1 MKVFKFFLAFLVVV
15 VALYGASSWYTG
27 REAQALIEHELAQ
40 ANEQVLKAMG
50 PETGVQGVQIRIRS
64 YDRGIFTSQAEY
76 EMQWRDED
84 EDVVSYVFTDN
95 LQHGPFPLAALQQGH
110 WAPALA
116 FSEARL
122 QKTESTETWV
132 NSLDGAA
139 PIVVRTFVGFGGTGV
154 SNWVFREA
162 NFSEPDGSK
171 VFFSGGQVDIRFS
184 DHFQS
189 HVASGDFDKL
199 EMTDVYGSVMALDA
213 ISLESEN
220 VLSQSG
226 ERTVDSTVKV
236 ERIGLIEP
244 EMQNIV
250 LSQTRVVVQA
260 TQVEGLL
267 TGQVSYGADAVEFGD
282 APLGSV
288 VAQVSADQLNM
299 AALTKLVQEYDA
311 MRLEDTGSEEGLP
324 QLDDDQARRL
334 RAGLFE
340 FLGNQPALTLG
351 PVVWT
356 NSQGQARIQLDADFV
371 DPDQA
376 LLDAPA
382 DQLLL
387 AVLGRLHLDAEIE
400 KPFFEELF
408 IQLSDEER
416 QRASAM
422 ARMVFDLYA
431 GRLSRAGLAVYE
443 NNTLKMNA
451 SYEEDTIRLNGE
463 MVGLTEFLQRLF
475 QGVL

>member
-1 MKVFKFFLAFLVVV
+1 MKVFKFLLAFLVVV

-27 REAQALIEHELAQ
+27 REAQSLIEHELAQ

-50 PETGVQGVQIRIRS
+50 PETGVQDVQIRIRS
-64 YDRGIFTSQAEY
+64 YDRGVFTSQAEY
-76 EMQWRDED
+76 EMQWREED
-84 EDVVSYVFTDN
+84 GGVVSYVFTDN

-110 WAPALA
+110 WAPGLA

-122 QKTESTETWV
+122 QKTESTESWV
-132 NSLDGAA
+132 NSLDGAS
-139 PIVVRTFVGFGGTGV
+139 PVVVRTFVGFGGTGV
-154 SNWVFREA
+154 SNWIFREA
-162 NFSEPDGSK
+162 NFSEADGSK
-171 VFFSGGQVDIRFS
+171 VVFSGGQVDIRFS

-189 HVASGDFDKL
+189 HVASGGFDKL

-226 ERTVDSTVKV
+226 ERTLDSVVKV

-244 EMQNIV
+244 EMQDIV
-250 LSQTRVVVQA
+250 LSRTQVALQA
-260 TQVEGLL
+260 TQADELL
-267 TGQVSYGADAVEFGD
+267 TGQISYGADAVEFGG
-282 APLGSV
+282 APLGSI

-299 AALTKLVQEYDA
+299 TALTKLVQEYDA
-311 MRLEDTGSEEGLP
+311 MQLEDAGTEEGLP

-356 NSQGQARIQLDADFV
+356 NSQGQARIQLDADFIE
-371 DPDQA
+371 PDQA